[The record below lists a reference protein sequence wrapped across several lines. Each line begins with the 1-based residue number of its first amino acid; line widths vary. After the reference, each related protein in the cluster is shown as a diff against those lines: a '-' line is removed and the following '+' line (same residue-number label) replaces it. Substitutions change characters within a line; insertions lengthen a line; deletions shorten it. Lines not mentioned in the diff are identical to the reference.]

1 MGQDNRVRWG
11 TADMPDRQEFLNIVN
26 DAVIRFPDNRMCKRV
41 IAGEMML
48 PDYHNLL
55 LTLFHQVYEAPTS
68 MALAAATCDPEQEV
82 AKEYLL
88 MQADQ
93 AKEQW
98 KLIKADLDATGFD
111 GPDPHNQFPSP
122 PCQAYVAFNF
132 YIAVKAPMARIATG
146 LVLKT
151 IGASFG
157 GNYASKLVQDLGLS
171 PDKASFLFAMSG
183 DETDHVDEV
192 EQVIEKAL
200 LTERDWRWMCHAAK
214 TASHLYANMYNAV
227 ITGTGRRHGD

>member
-1 MGQDNRVRWG
+1 
-11 TADMPDRQEFLNIVN
+11 MPDRQEFLNIVN
-26 DAVIRFPDNRMCKRV
+26 DAVIRFPDNRMCQRV
-41 IAGEMML
+41 IAGEMSL

-98 KLIKADLDATGFD
+98 KLIKTDLDATGFA

-157 GNYASKLVQDLGLS
+157 GNYASKLVQDLDLT

-183 DETDHVDEV
+183 DDTDHVDEV
-192 EQVIEKAL
+192 ERVIEQAF